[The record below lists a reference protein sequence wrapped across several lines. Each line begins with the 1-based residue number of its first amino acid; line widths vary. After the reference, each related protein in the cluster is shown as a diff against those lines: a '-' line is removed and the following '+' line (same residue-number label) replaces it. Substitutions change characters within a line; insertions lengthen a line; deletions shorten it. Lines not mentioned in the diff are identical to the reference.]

1 MVEDGFIIFI
11 FYHLWKLI
19 NILKNK
25 KIVYVIFI
33 FGLIIQCLDQNIV
46 FNHLNE
52 KLIVDEILMILMLNY
67 IQEKNN
73 F

>member
-1 MVEDGFIIFI
+1 M
-11 FYHLWKLI
+11 
-19 NILKNK
+19 
-25 KIVYVIFI
+25 IFI

-52 KLIVDEILMILMLNY
+52 KFKLVEEINMILMLNY

>member
-1 MVEDGFIIFI
+1 M
-11 FYHLWKLI
+11 
-19 NILKNK
+19 
-25 KIVYVIFI
+25 IFI